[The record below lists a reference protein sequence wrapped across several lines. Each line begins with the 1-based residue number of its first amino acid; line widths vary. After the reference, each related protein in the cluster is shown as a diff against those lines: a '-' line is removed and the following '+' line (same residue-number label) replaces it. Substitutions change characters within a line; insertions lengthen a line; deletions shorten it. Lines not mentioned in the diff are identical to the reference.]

1 MAEPLIRVVGLTK
14 DYVLGDNVV
23 HALAGVSMDIA
34 AGDFVAVMG
43 PSGSGKSTFMNMV
56 GCLDRPTS
64 GSYWLAGED
73 VARMNADDLA
83 AVRNRRI
90 GFVFQQFNLLARTS
104 ALENVELPLMYANVS
119 VSDRHTRALDK
130 LKQVGLGDR
139 ADHQPSQLSGGQQ
152 QRVAIAR
159 ALVNNPALILA
170 DEPTGALDSRT
181 SVEIMAL
188 LQELN
193 AGGMTIVLVT
203 HEQDVAAFAS
213 REVHFRDGK
222 VVSDQRQ
229 TPRSAR
235 DSLAEFDAGVDCM
248 NALMVLRVALKAL
261 RVNKLR
267 SSLTMLG
274 MIIGVAAVIAMLA
287 IGGGAQERVREQL
300 KNLGSNLMLI
310 FPGSTTTSG
319 VRLGAGAAQTLTEE
333 DALAI
338 AVDVEGVIV
347 AAPSVRGSG
356 QVSAG
361 NANWATQ
368 YFGTNNDYLIARDW
382 PLASGRLF
390 EPAEISSAG
399 KVALIGQ
406 TTAMQLFGD
415 LDPIDQVIRVRKV
428 PLTIIGV
435 LARKG
440 QNALGQDQD
449 DIVLMPLATA
459 RNRVL
464 GQTQGR
470 QRRIN
475 TISVKTADGVDMKGV
490 EEKIRELLRQRMKV
504 QPGADEPFTI
514 RNLTEI
520 LQAQEQASR
529 VLTLL
534 LGAVASV
541 SLLVGGIGIMNI
553 MLVSVTERTREI
565 GLRMAVGARGVDI
578 LKQFLVEAITLSMI
592 GGALGIL
599 LGVGASFAV
608 GEFANWR
615 TEITASAILLAV
627 GFSGAIGIFF
637 GFYPA
642 RKASQLLPIEA
653 LRYE

>member
-1 MAEPLIRVVGLTK
+1 
-14 DYVLGDNVV
+14 
-23 HALAGVSMDIA
+23 
-34 AGDFVAVMG
+34 
-43 PSGSGKSTFMNMV
+43 
-56 GCLDRPTS
+56 
-64 GSYWLAGED
+64 
-73 VARMNADDLA
+73 
-83 AVRNRRI
+83 
-90 GFVFQQFNLLARTS
+90 
-104 ALENVELPLMYANVS
+104 
-119 VSDRHTRALDK
+119 
-130 LKQVGLGDR
+130 
-139 ADHQPSQLSGGQQ
+139 
-152 QRVAIAR
+152 
-159 ALVNNPALILA
+159 
-170 DEPTGALDSRT
+170 
-181 SVEIMAL
+181 
-188 LQELN
+188 
-193 AGGMTIVLVT
+193 
-203 HEQDVAAFAS
+203 
-213 REVHFRDGK
+213 
-222 VVSDQRQ
+222 
-229 TPRSAR
+229 
-235 DSLAEFDAGVDCM
+235 M

-310 FPGSTTTSG
+310 LPGSTTASG

-338 AVDVEGVIV
+338 ALDVEGVVV

-361 NANWATQ
+361 NSNWATQ
-368 YFGTNNDYLIARDW
+368 YLGTNNDYLIARDW
-382 PLASGRLF
+382 PLSAGRLF
-390 EPAEISSAG
+390 EPAELSGAG

-406 TTAMQLFGD
+406 TTARQLFGD

-435 LARKG
+435 LDRKG
-440 QNALGQDQD
+440 QNSLGQDQD

-475 TISVKTADGVDMKGV
+475 VISVKTADGADMKAI
-490 EEKIRELLRQRMKV
+490 EERIRELLRQRMKV

-592 GGALGIL
+592 GGALGIV

-615 TEITASAILLAV
+615 TEITPSAILLAV

-642 RKASQLLPIEA
+642 RKASRLLPIEA